1 MNKQEDMLIEVGRN
15 GEFQLPKEIMAR
27 HGWGPGTRLV
37 LEEVPDG
44 LRLKSVSA
52 GCDREAR

>member
-1 MNKQEDMLIEVGRN
+1 MNKQDDMLIEVDRN

-27 HGWGPGTRLV
+27 HGWRPGTRLV

-44 LRLKSVSA
+44 LSLKSVPA
-52 GCDREAR
+52 GCDGETL